1 MQTEDLKNL
10 HKLRAEI
17 RGLEL
22 LIRDMSGQQVEDA
35 VTGSSPDFPY
45 TKHKIIIR
53 GTDEKRLHGLRI
65 HLMRK
70 RRKLEKAIEEA
81 ESFLE
86 TIDDPVDRNI
96 LRLRCEMGLE
106 WKEVASR
113 TGSTE
118 NACKVRFHRTMRKLE
133 QKKIKL

>member
-1 MQTEDLKNL
+1 M
-10 HKLRAEI
+10 R
-17 RGLEL
+17 
-22 LIRDMSGQQVEDA
+22 
-35 VTGSSPDFPY
+35 
-45 TKHKIIIR
+45 
-53 GTDEKRLHGLRI
+53 KRLHGLRVR
-65 HLMRK
+65 LTRK
-70 RRKLEKAIEEA
+70 KKQLEKAIEEA

-118 NACKVRFHRTMRKLE
+118 GSCKMRFQPDT
-133 QKKIKL
+133 KKIRAEKMKSVTHVTFFSCYYDTKPK

>member
-1 MQTEDLKNL
+1 MQTEDLKYL
-10 HKLRAEI
+10 HKLRSEI

-45 TKHKIIIR
+45 GKHKIVIR
-53 GTDEKRLHGLRI
+53 GTNVKQINRLRVKLF
-65 HLMRK
+65 RK
-70 RRKLEKAIEEA
+70 KKQLEKAIEEA

-86 TIDDPVDRNI
+86 IIDDPVDRNI

-118 NACKVRFHRTMRKLE
+118 NACKKRFSRMMKE
-133 QKKIKL
+133 IDKDGA

>member
-10 HKLRAEI
+10 HKLRSEI

-45 TKHKIIIR
+45 GKHKIVIR
-53 GTDEKRLHGLRI
+53 GTNVKQINRLRVKLF
-65 HLMRK
+65 RK
-70 RRKLEKAIEEA
+70 KKQLEKAIEEA

-86 TIDDPVDRNI
+86 IIDDPVDRNI
-96 LRLRCEMGLE
+96 LRLRCELGMD
-106 WKEVASR
+106 WKDVASEMN
-113 TGSTE
+113 STE
-118 NACKVRFHRTMRKLE
+118 GACKMRFSRMMKE
-133 QKKIKL
+133 IEGK

>member
-1 MQTEDLKNL
+1 MQTEDLKYL
-10 HKLRAEI
+10 HKLRSEI

-45 TKHKIIIR
+45 GKHKIVIR
-53 GTDEKRLHGLRI
+53 GTNVKQINRLRVKLF
-65 HLMRK
+65 RK
-70 RRKLEKAIEEA
+70 KKQLEKAIEEA

-86 TIDDPVDRNI
+86 IIDDPVDRNI

-118 NACKVRFHRTMRKLE
+118 GSCKMRFSRILKKLE
-133 QKKIKL
+133 EK

>member
-10 HKLRAEI
+10 HKLRSEI

-35 VTGSSPDFPY
+35 VTGSLPDFPY

-53 GTDEKRLHGLRI
+53 GTDEKRLHGLRVRI
-65 HLMRK
+65 MRK
-70 RRKLEKAIEEA
+70 KKQLEKAIEEA

-86 TIDDPVDRNI
+86 IIDDPVDRNI

-118 NACKVRFHRTMRKLE
+118 NACKKRFSRMMKE
-133 QKKIKL
+133 IDKDGA